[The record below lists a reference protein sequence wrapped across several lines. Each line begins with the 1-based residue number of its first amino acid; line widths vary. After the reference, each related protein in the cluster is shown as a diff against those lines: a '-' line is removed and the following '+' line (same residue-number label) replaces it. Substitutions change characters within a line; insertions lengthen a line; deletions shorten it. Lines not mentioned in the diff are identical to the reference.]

1 MTPTEQIYA
10 DLAARRA
17 ANFHAGPLG
26 LPEGAQAA
34 VIPQAMQDSWA
45 AYWDNYRPNSV
56 DMTGAGGAL
65 VRIGPDAA
73 VYTFIL
79 LLSEPM
85 ARKRTVGRLILPC
98 GSCKQLTLPRR
109 LLCWRKGQQF
119 GLPPRSA

>member
-17 ANFHAGPLG
+17 ATFHAGPLG

-73 VYTFIL
+73 VYTFTGQEPVYLHRASNLNALAL
-79 LLSEPM
+79 LDPGIAAEWH
-85 ARKRTVGRLILPC
+85 KD
-98 GSCKQLTLPRR
+98 
-109 LLCWRKGQQF
+109 F
-119 GLPPRSA
+119 GFTPVPL